1 MCGWGGLICSRSTV
15 GMNFCCFNRFFLPF
29 FFFLTVAVGE
39 VVVMGKDWLARE
51 VCGGEKL

>member
-1 MCGWGGLICSRSTV
+1 
-15 GMNFCCFNRFFLPF
+15 
-29 FFFLTVAVGE
+29 VAVGE

>member
-1 MCGWGGLICSRSTV
+1 VRLGWADLQPVDCGDE
-15 GMNFCCFNRFFLPF
+15 FLLLQPLFSSF